1 VALTMRRWVTWLV
14 VAGLAALG
22 LAAAVDALR
31 GDEQVRRSDARP
43 PAIPGLDEQPELAIR
58 QLREAGVRGVLTYA
72 DEECRLHAVSLPEL
86 RAVRAPTFE
95 MCRPATPSGGLG
107 AVDGDVVWAG
117 LGFGAFQVVLSEE
130 ELGPQVSRWLSGGQ
144 PDEGEGFRAVQAVA
158 LGEQRAAVLADSTYE
173 PRERVLVLL
182 EGDRVVLVQ
191 PRWVIRDA
199 RLLRPSPNGA
209 YFAAFTPEGLLWF
222 DRDADPRAFPT
233 AVRSPRAVTWSP
245 DDSWMALATADSVYV
260 FRSDQPNERIIR
272 IPLSV
277 RDLDWSASA
286 LDARTP

>member
-1 VALTMRRWVTWLV
+1 MRSWVTWLV

-31 GDEQVRRSDARP
+31 DEEQVRRSDSRQ
-43 PAIPGLDEQPELAIR
+43 PAIPGLADQPELAIR

-72 DEECRLHAVSLPEL
+72 DAGCRLHAVSLPEL
-86 RAVRAPTFE
+86 RAVRAPAFE
-95 MCRPATPSGGLG
+95 MCRPATASGGLG

-117 LGFGAFQVVLSEE
+117 LGFGTFQVVISEE
-130 ELGPQVSRWLSGGQ
+130 ELGRQVSRWLSGGR

-158 LGEQRAAVLADSTYE
+158 LGRERVAVLADSTYE
-173 PRERVLVLL
+173 PRERVLALL
-182 EGDRVVLVQ
+182 EGDRVVHVQ

-199 RLLRPSPNGA
+199 RFVRPSPNGA

-222 DRDADPRAFPT
+222 DRNADPLAFPA

-245 DDSWMALATADSVYV
+245 DDSWTALATTESVYV
-260 FRSDQPNERIIR
+260 FRSDRPNERIVR
-272 IPLSV
+272 IPLAV
-277 RDLDWSASA
+277 RDLDWSDSTLAP
-286 LDARTP
+286 TP